1 MLNCG
6 ETCLHKSRS
15 KVPGFRVSC
24 LHQPRATNFKASKGE
39 FQAISTHN
47 TEEERPDFQF
57 DHPSYTSSDSI
68 FHNKGEEAVHILLP
82 SEHSTRGGPWRSSTS
97 ELVQG
102 FLLMTLFSLMLF
114 ISVLIS
120 VNMMCN

>member
-6 ETCLHKSRS
+6 ETFLHKSRS

-47 TEEERPDFQF
+47 TEEERPDFQLN
-57 DHPSYTSSDSI
+57 PSLI
-68 FHNKGEEAVHILLP
+68 HKFRLIIHHKGEEAVHILLP
-82 SEHSTRGGPWRSSTS
+82 SEHSTIGVLGG
-97 ELVQG
+97 VQHQNWFKG
-102 FLLMTLFSLMLF
+102 FFS
-114 ISVLIS
+114 
-120 VNMMCN
+120 